1 MKRYHRSMR
10 RPRAQSPSVRRRR
23 LAAELRKLRE
33 ESGLTGATT
42 AKTLGWQHSKITRI
56 ERAEQG
62 INQADLSKLL
72 DLYKVSDE
80 RYREGLTQLAK
91 EAKQRGWWSDYRDV
105 FGPGALPDF
114 ETEASI
120 IRTFEAQV
128 ITGLLQTPDYAAAI
142 FRGGA
147 AHPAS
152 VVERHVQARLERQR
166 ILEGVHPAKLY
177 AILDEGA
184 LRRMVGG
191 PGVMREQLQH
201 LVNSATRHNVD
212 LRVLPFSAGAHSAML
227 GSFIL
232 LDFEDPLDQTL
243 AFTESV
249 TTSLFLEEP
258 HQIERH
264 NDVYGHLQGSALLP
278 GPSVEFIEQLLR
290 DDYT

>member
-1 MKRYHRSMR
+1 MR
-10 RPRAQSPSVRRRR
+10 RPRTQSPSVRRRR

-33 ESGLTGATT
+33 QAGLTGAVA

-56 ERAEQG
+56 ERADQG
-62 INQADLSKLL
+62 INQPDLAKLL
-72 DLYKVSDE
+72 DLYNAAD
-80 RYREGLTQLAK
+80 RCYRDALMQLAK
-91 EAKQRGWWSDYRDV
+91 EARQRGWWSDYRDV

-114 ETEASI
+114 EAEAST

-147 AHPAS
+147 AHPAN

-184 LRRMVGG
+184 LRRVVGG
-191 PGVMREQLQH
+191 PDVMREQLQH
-201 LVNSATRHNVD
+201 LINSATRHNID
-212 LRVLPFSAGAHSAML
+212 LRVLPFTAGAHAAML

-249 TTSLFLEEP
+249 TTSQFLEEP

-278 GPSVEFIEQLLR
+278 GPSVEFIEQVMR
-290 DDYT
+290 DVYT